1 MEGVLLSA
9 LGGQGLSRA
18 RPPMDLAS
26 LDSRALIL
34 QVQAIERST
43 SKGYAT
49 GARDYLRFC
58 ISHSLP
64 INPTPTTLA
73 RYIAYTSRFIASG
86 PRYLSGARH
95 FLSILYPDFDANR
108 AHPLV
113 QATIRGSRKVRADA
127 IRWKLPL
134 RLDHLALFCRA
145 ARIVGHYDDL
155 LFVTI
160 LSCGFYACHRM
171 GELVQNNDRTLF
183 DCWKVIKRASLSFS
197 HRRAQYHLP
206 YHKAD
211 PFYQGTAILLGSHDV
226 ACPVQLLLDYVS
238 RRDAVHHGRSPLFLT
253 EQGLHPTR
261 QWFDRKFFAF
271 LDHDL
276 QRLPMLLFPIFKW
289 AGDKLP
295 HEKKLDL
302 LAWTKHAM
310 IGCEVVQ
317 EVPTEKV
324 VHVNLGPIN
333 SQLRDCNPTEQTRN
347 CTPNMRG
354 SPIAEDQS
362 ADNVKM
368 TINLDNLPQLP
379 QRMSRKVLEDGSNIQ
394 LPNN

>member
-1 MEGVLLSA
+1 MSA

-73 RYIAYTSRFIASG
+73 RYIAYTSRFITSG

-113 QATIRGSRKVRADA
+113 QATIPGSQKVRADA
-127 IRWKLPL
+127 IQQKLPL

-261 QWFDRKFFAF
+261 RWFDRKFFAF
-271 LDHDL
+271 LDRSFGGHSLRAGGATYYASLGLSEDIIQVLGRWSSQAWKMYIHD
-276 QRLPMLLFPIFKW
+276 
-289 AGDKLP
+289 
-295 HEKKLDL
+295 
-302 LAWTKHAM
+302 
-310 IGCEVVQ
+310 
-317 EVPTEKV
+317 
-324 VHVNLGPIN
+324 
-333 SQLRDCNPTEQTRN
+333 NPTVRAELQLAALRQVSGT
-347 CTPNMRG
+347 TP
-354 SPIAEDQS
+354 
-362 ADNVKM
+362 
-368 TINLDNLPQLP
+368 TPQ
-379 QRMSRKVLEDGSNIQ
+379 
-394 LPNN
+394 